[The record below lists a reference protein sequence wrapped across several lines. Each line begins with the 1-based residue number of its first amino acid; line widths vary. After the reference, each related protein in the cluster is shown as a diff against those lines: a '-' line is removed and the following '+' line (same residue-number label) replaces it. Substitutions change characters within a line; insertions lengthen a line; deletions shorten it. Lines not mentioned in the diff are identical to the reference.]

1 MPWRRWASN
10 HAARHWRRGPEG
22 PRFFMAALTDLEFS
36 RFQQFLNE
44 RTGIALADSKQSLV
58 AGRLEKR
65 LRELS
70 LRSFSEYLRRILDP
84 AHVGEA
90 QMAID
95 LLTTNETYFF
105 REPKHFQ
112 ILRQHAMQSAGRA
125 REFRVWSAACSTG
138 EEAYSAAM
146 ELADSIGATGAPWS
160 ILGTDISKRVLER
173 ARRGH
178 YSLSRTEHVP
188 ADFLH
193 RYCLKGVGKQEGTL
207 LIDKALRQRTEFRHM
222 NLNHRLPT
230 MPKFDVIFLRNV
242 MIYFNGQTKR
252 EVVARVLSVLKRGGI
267 FCIGH
272 SESLNDV
279 NNEVVQVAPSVY
291 RKP

>member
-1 MPWRRWASN
+1 MQT
-10 HAARHWRRGPEG
+10 
-22 PRFFMAALTDLEFS
+22 LTDIEFS
-36 RFQQFLNE
+36 RFQQFLNT
-44 RTGIALADSKQSLV
+44 RTGITLADSKQSLV

-105 REPKHFQ
+105 REPKHFDR
-112 ILRQHAMQSAGRA
+112 LRARARDAAGQT

-146 ELADSIGATGAPWS
+146 VLADSLATSNTPWS
-160 ILGTDISKRVLER
+160 IFGTDISTRVLER

-178 YSLSRTEHVP
+178 YSVARTEHVP
-188 ADFLH
+188 PDYLK
-193 RYCLKGVGKQEGTL
+193 RYCLRGVGKQAGTL
-207 LIDKALRQRTEFRHM
+207 LIEKELRARTQFQHM
-222 NLNHRLPT
+222 NLNHRIPQ
-230 MPKFDVIFLRNV
+230 MAKFDVIFLRNV
-242 MIYFNGQTKR
+242 MIYFSNETKR
-252 EVVARVLSVLKRGGI
+252 EVVERLLPLLREDGLLFV
-267 FCIGH
+267 GH
-272 SESLNDV
+272 SESLNGITNKV
-279 NNEVVQVAPSVY
+279 RAVHPATFTHA
-291 RKP
+291 